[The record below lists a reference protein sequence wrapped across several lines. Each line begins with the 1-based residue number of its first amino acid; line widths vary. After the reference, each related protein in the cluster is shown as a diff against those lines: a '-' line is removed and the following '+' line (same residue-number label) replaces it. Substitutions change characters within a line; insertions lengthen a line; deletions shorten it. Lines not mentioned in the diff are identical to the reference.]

1 MLLMQMGE
9 EAIPLLEQALTT
21 EEFVVMSRKLESLP
35 EENLAAGIAGLDTS
49 GMMANMDDDDDML
62 DPDAM
67 QTDPEELMREIQSQG
82 AVQTARAPSQEGIM
96 SMMRG

>member
-1 MLLMQMGE
+1 
-9 EAIPLLEQALTT
+9 
-21 EEFVVMSRKLESLP
+21 
-35 EENLAAGIAGLDTS
+35 
-49 GMMANMDDDDDML
+49 ML

-67 QTDPEELMREIQSQG
+67 QTDPQELMREIQSQG